1 MSFDYDEYTNSG
13 DYVSWNNPGDQ
24 VVGTIKDRRTGNDF
38 HGNECMEFVLEVNDD
53 GDETTLTV
61 SQWMLTK
68 LFTEQRPSIGDRI
81 RVTYTG
87 NETTDRGRTV
97 KMFTLD
103 VKTGVAESLIQPAVA
118 NSTEP
123 F

>member
-1 MSFDYDEYTNSG
+1 MSFDYDNYTNSG

-24 VVGTIKDRRTGNDF
+24 AIGTIKEVREGTDFNGNPCP
-38 HGNECMEFVLEVNDD
+38 ELVLEINDD
-53 GDETTLTV
+53 GDEITLTAG
-61 SQWMLTK
+61 QAMLK
-68 LFTEQRPSIGDRI
+68 RLLAEQRPTTGDRI

-87 NETTDRGRTV
+87 DEKTERGGTMKV
-97 KMFTLD
+97 FTLD
-103 VKTGVAESLIQPAVA
+103 VKPGVAESLIQPAVA